1 MTHRFISALKN
12 FFNNL
17 KLRQEEVD
25 YYIASKNPSNS
36 VEVEFWLRQFE
47 RKEKTK
53 WI

>member
-1 MTHRFISALKN
+1 MTHRLLSGLKD

-17 KLRQEEVD
+17 RIRQEEVD

-47 RKEKTK
+47 RKERTK

>member
-1 MTHRFISALKN
+1 MTHRLFSLLKD

-17 KLRQEEVD
+17 RIRQEEVD

-47 RKEKTK
+47 RKERTK